1 MTSEEVDKI
10 EAFYGGRSVNDL
22 QETYGLSLDEL
33 GRAVEAAT
41 VLAQRR
47 QEEQEFA
54 AVRKVQAEEAE
65 RQRREDERARFKSD
79 ARGRFLQSNPLA
91 EESDFERLFP
101 RILDEHLLSQYR
113 EFEDYTR
120 RGTQGRF

>member
-1 MTSEEVDKI
+1 MTSEELDRI

-54 AVRKVQAEEAE
+54 AARKVQVEEAE
-65 RQRREDERARFKSD
+65 RERREDERVRFKSD

-101 RILDEHLLSQYR
+101 RILDEYLLSQYR
-113 EFEDYTR
+113 EFEHSTR
-120 RGTQGRF
+120 RESKGRF